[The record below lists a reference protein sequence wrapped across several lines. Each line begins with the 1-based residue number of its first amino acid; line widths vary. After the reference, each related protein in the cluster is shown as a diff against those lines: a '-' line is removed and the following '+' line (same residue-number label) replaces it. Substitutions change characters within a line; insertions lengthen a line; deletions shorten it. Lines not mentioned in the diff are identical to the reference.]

1 MCGIAGLKGEFTSE
15 QLSLLESSLK
25 HRGPDASGRYVTSDN
40 DMALIHTRLS
50 IQDISSAGNQPMVS
64 SCKNFVL
71 SYNGE
76 IYNFK
81 KLKAELVKKSYRFYG
96 KSDSEVVLNLFI
108 EYGISFLKMLEGDFA
123 ISIWDN
129 KLSKLLI
136 ARDRMGVKPLY
147 YYNSNSTFAFS
158 SEISNLLDIIIDK
171 KDINLKSV
179 KSFLSYLWIP
189 GNNHL
194 ISGVKKLPPGS
205 AMWIGKNNCIEQIS
219 WTKLPHINQNYK
231 TLNKNQAISNVREN
245 IKKAVHEQLVSDVP
259 VGAFLS
265 GGLDSSSIVYF
276 AKEKIIDFQCFTI
289 NTNNTIENGVED
301 DLPYAIKVA
310 KHLNVN
316 LNIVDFDLKNIER
329 DLNLIT
335 KLNGEPISDLSILNS
350 YYICRDAREKG
361 IKVLLSGTG
370 GDDIFSGYR
379 RHSIAKV
386 DSLIDYIPRPIKN
399 AIKYSNKILD
409 NRNILFRYM
418 NKIASGV
425 NYTDNERIVNY
436 YRWLDNDIIIHL
448 FKKEF
453 REEINQSFDNDP
465 IVKFIKQRNET
476 STLSKML
483 AIEQK
488 FFLADHN
495 LIYTDRTSMAN
506 GVEVRVPFLHES
518 LVDLAATLPD
528 NFKLN
533 RFKTKWIFRKAM
545 EGHLPHDIIYRKKT
559 GFGAPVRIWIK
570 NEFRELI
577 RDLLS
582 HESVQKRG
590 IFDSK
595 KIQKIL
601 QDNESG
607 KIEASYT
614 IMALLGLEI
623 WFRNFINT

>member
-595 KIQKIL
+595 K
-601 QDNESG
+601 
-607 KIEASYT
+607 
-614 IMALLGLEI
+614 
-623 WFRNFINT
+623 NTENLAR

>member
-25 HRGPDASGRYVTSDN
+25 HRGPDASGRYVAPDN

-81 KLKAELVKKSYRFYG
+81 KLKAGLIKKSYRFYG

-108 EYGISFLKMLEGDFA
+108 EYGISFLEMLEGDFA
-123 ISIWDN
+123 ISIWDK
-129 KLSKLLI
+129 KLSRLLI

-158 SEISNLLDIIIDK
+158 SEISNLLDIIITK
-171 KDINLKSV
+171 KDINLESV

-194 ISGVKKLPPGS
+194 ISGVKKLPPGN
-205 AMWIGKNNCIEQIS
+205 AMWIGQNNCIEQVS
-219 WTKLPHINQNYK
+219 WTSLPHINQNYK
-231 TLNKNQAISNVREN
+231 VLNKKQAISNVREN
-245 IKKAVHEQLVSDVP
+245 IKKAVYEQLVSDVP

-276 AKEKIIDFQCFTI
+276 AKEKIRNFQCFTI
-289 NTNNTIENGVED
+289 NTSNTIENGVED

-386 DSLIDYIPRPIKN
+386 DSLINYIPRPIKN
-399 AIKYSNKILD
+399 VIKYSNKFLD
-409 NRNILFRYM
+409 NRNILFRYL

-436 YRWLDNDIIIHL
+436 YRWLDNDSITYL

-453 REEINQSFDNDP
+453 REEIKQSFDNDP
-465 IVKFIKQRNET
+465 IIKFIKQRNES

-506 GVEVRVPFLHES
+506 GVEVRVPFLHKS

-528 NFKLN
+528 DLKLN

-570 NEFRELI
+570 NEFREMI

-582 HESVQKRG
+582 NESVQKRG
-590 IFDSK
+590 IFDSE